1 MTQARPDRFPYWAY
15 LLALAIIV
23 LFALAPVISVYFTY
37 LVAEAHGCIV
47 NEAMVQSCMVMGTD
61 WGGLLYFTG
70 IMGWFGLAT
79 LPLGGGALLVWLASL
94 IIHRIGWGQM
104 QKGKRI

>member
-1 MTQARPDRFPYWAY
+1 MHKPDKFPYWAY
-15 LLALAIIV
+15 AVALAVI
-23 LFALAPVISVYFTY
+23 LFFALAPVISVF
-37 LVAEAHGCIV
+37 LASFIAEANACPLNEGTV
-47 NEAMVQSCMVMGTD
+47 NPCMLAGVDLGPT
-61 WGGLLYFTG
+61 LYTLFVL
-70 IMGWFGLAT
+70 GWFALAT

>member
-1 MTQARPDRFPYWAY
+1 MSAVRPDRFPYWAY
-15 LLALAIIV
+15 LLALGIIL

-37 LVAEAHGCIV
+37 LVADANGCTV
-47 NEAMVQSCMVMGTD
+47 NEATIHPCIVMGMD
-61 WGGLLYFTG
+61 LGELLYFTG
-70 IMGWFGLAT
+70 VMGWFMLAT

-104 QKGKRI
+104 QKVKRS